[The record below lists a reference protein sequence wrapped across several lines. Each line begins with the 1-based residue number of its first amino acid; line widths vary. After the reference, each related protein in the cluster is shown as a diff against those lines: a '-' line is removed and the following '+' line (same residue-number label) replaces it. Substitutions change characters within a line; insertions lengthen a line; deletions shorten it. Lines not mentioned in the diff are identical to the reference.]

1 MPAKLDLRK
10 EFKHLYSPSPN
21 KVEVVNV
28 PRLKFLML
36 DGEIPLNVKV
46 DESREYQDAVGA
58 LYGAAYTLKFM
69 SKLRA
74 RNPIDYTVMAL
85 EGLWW
90 TPSGIFD
97 WNRHEPWCW
106 TMMIMVPD
114 HITDAMFH
122 QALDQLGEK
131 KPNPA
136 LAKLRLEPFREG
148 KCIQMMHIG
157 PYAEEKRTIDQMD
170 AFAQAEGLKLIGKH
184 HEIYLGDPR
193 RAKPDRLKTILRH
206 PFEK

>member
-10 EFKHLYSPSPN
+10 EFKHLYAPSPK

-28 PRLKFLML
+28 PKLKFLML
-36 DGEIPLNVKV
+36 DGNIPLGVNV
-46 DESREYQDAVGA
+46 DQAPEFQEGVGA
-58 LYGAAYTLKFM
+58 LYSAAYTLKFTC
-69 SKLRA
+69 KLRA
-74 RNPIDYTVMAL
+74 RNPIDYTVMPL

-97 WNRHEPWCW
+97 WSRREPWCW
-106 TMMIMVPD
+106 TMMIMVPN
-114 HITDAMFH
+114 HITDAMFR
-122 QALDQLGEK
+122 QALDRLGEK

-136 LAKLRLEPFREG
+136 LAKLRVEAFREG

-170 AFAQAEGLKLIGKH
+170 AFAQEHGLKFVGKH
-184 HEIYLGDPR
+184 HEIYMGDPR
-193 RAKPDRLKTILRH
+193 RAKPERLKTILRH
-206 PFEK
+206 PVK